1 MAVYL
6 QCGVL
11 PWIRESSRTVI
22 NTLPA
27 RALNHTF
34 CVCQSFSKS
43 ELRYPQ
49 DVAKLIF
56 FLHIHCHRNQ
66 PSRLV
71 YRPAILACDF
81 LRSSLVTFAQHVAF
95 HPTNGCRIGEASN
108 PGPDTDTFL
117 LKCCLLNPTAIYNK
131 VDVITKL
138 DCQIYQ
144 VAENSATAAIQTAT
158 QPEFRRQGFQTHW
171 SPPVAAHAGVSIE
184 ETSYRGQATGVSIH
198 SLFPLRPSRVKLQDD
213 IDHTRILS
221 SIVQLGDWKIH
232 FVTIYG
238 YPSCH
243 QKSKE
248 RTNALVEAAAMMID
262 QVNLPSVLAGDF
274 NHPLETL
281 AAGQTFARCGF
292 VSLKQKFQELYSH
305 EMPPTCRDVTS
316 PDQVIISSSLQQY
329 ISAVV
334 VDKQKDFSDHDPI
347 LYQFHLPIQPP
358 TQTVWRLP
366 KSWLPFQPDKMILE
380 SEFVRI
386 AKQHNLPLTPQ
397 CTADLPSLPDALE
410 LWAKVTESAVDA
422 AIRKQHEL
430 DPIKF
435 PQKHLPKNCRGRGQ
449 TRHIK
454 KKPFGDSVRTA
465 CHGQYDPPGEAVNIQ
480 LKLVVRQTRRVQSL
494 YFRMAKLSQQYVHID
509 PHHLHQLH
517 LEWKAITMAKGFGRS
532 FPQWCTAI
540 PELNMFPIE
549 LPSIEYL
556 LDLSQFLKVFA
567 DQMSYDLQVLRA
579 KRSKFQRFHLD
590 TVVERSRISKIV
602 KTSQFPMV
610 DSIQTKVQADIVD
623 IRPVQGLV
631 EIDFAPGTHFRLDS
645 AIHVGS
651 VACDPI
657 DQQEHTL
664 TLTQRDA
671 DEDVTTMTQLAQIQW
686 THEPS
691 EVATMLNQYWD
702 QYWNR
707 DKHAPP
713 DWQEFLD
720 LLDDTP
726 ALEPIEVIIDDP
738 KLWKHAASLMKSR
751 SARGVDGF
759 LVDELKSLPDSA
771 FASLSQIFAR
781 SPSQSFG
788 ENLAQVITLPLAKV
802 EEPSQPAQTRP
813 ITLVAILYRL
823 WAKTT
828 TMQILQQWKDL
839 IPDYIIGFLPGRS
852 PEIEMIKQQY
862 LFERSHSNL
871 ADHGLVWQGLTLD
884 LIKCFNL
891 IGRFPAKLALIK
903 AGIPSNLVDTWY
915 TTLQHQTRLWKV
927 NNNLFLFDQT
937 STGTPEGDSWSVLA
951 CIALSRIW
959 ADQVLRI
966 GAQPSCYADNWSL
979 KTEQTPITEIAIDI
993 TISCARAMKLLIDW
1007 AKTWCW
1013 HTSSHGK
1020 QAWKQK
1026 MQALLPPGVHIQ
1038 VVTAARELGYT
1049 MAYNKVQSRQ
1059 TQKQRQQ
1066 DAARRIYRLRKTRTS
1081 LQVRAQICADA
1092 CLSKALFAT
1101 VTYHVGNPWI
1111 KELRTLI
1118 AKTLVPDRKNSNPFL
1133 ATQLLSPFIRDP
1145 ELFLI
1150 MESIRCVRRFLH
1162 TMPLPNQNTFFHD
1175 VSRHSGIYH
1184 EVYGPAGAL
1193 RSNLLR
1199 IGWQL
1204 DRNGW
1209 LLTDSQVKFHL
1220 LQDNLPDILQFVE
1233 HSWMKHVMQ
1242 CRIVRKNWQQFPIP
1256 DRVATLSVFTKLPD
1270 NQQQVLATQLTGAF
1284 MLGDQRSHV
1293 DDATDKCVLCDQ
1305 VEDIQH
1311 RILGCPA
1318 LQHVRA
1324 QHPAVVQ
1331 FIEEHH
1337 ECHMYLPVAYQ
1348 HPDYEFN
1355 TWFFQQLP
1363 ETELLDSVLSQAN
1376 QEIDKGIRPT
1386 FWTDG
1391 SCNNPN
1397 HRTMKRDC
1405 FWYCVPS

>member
-1 MAVYL
+1 M
-6 QCGVL
+6 
-11 PWIRESSRTVI
+11 
-22 NTLPA
+22 
-27 RALNHTF
+27 
-34 CVCQSFSKS
+34 
-43 ELRYPQ
+43 
-49 DVAKLIF
+49 
-56 FLHIHCHRNQ
+56 
-66 PSRLV
+66 
-71 YRPAILACDF
+71 
-81 LRSSLVTFAQHVAF
+81 
-95 HPTNGCRIGEASN
+95 
-108 PGPDTDTFL
+108 
-117 LKCCLLNPTAIYNK
+117 
-131 VDVITKL
+131 
-138 DCQIYQ
+138 
-144 VAENSATAAIQTAT
+144 
-158 QPEFRRQGFQTHW
+158 
-171 SPPVAAHAGVSIE
+171 
-184 ETSYRGQATGVSIH
+184 
-198 SLFPLRPSRVKLQDD
+198 
-213 IDHTRILS
+213 
-221 SIVQLGDWKIH
+221 
-232 FVTIYG
+232 
-238 YPSCH
+238 
-243 QKSKE
+243 
-248 RTNALVEAAAMMID
+248 
-262 QVNLPSVLAGDF
+262 
-274 NHPLETL
+274 
-281 AAGQTFARCGF
+281 
-292 VSLKQKFQELYSH
+292 
-305 EMPPTCRDVTS
+305 
-316 PDQVIISSSLQQY
+316 
-329 ISAVV
+329 
-334 VDKQKDFSDHDPI
+334 
-347 LYQFHLPIQPP
+347 
-358 TQTVWRLP
+358 
-366 KSWLPFQPDKMILE
+366 
-380 SEFVRI
+380 
-386 AKQHNLPLTPQ
+386 
-397 CTADLPSLPDALE
+397 
-410 LWAKVTESAVDA
+410 
-422 AIRKQHEL
+422 
-430 DPIKF
+430 
-435 PQKHLPKNCRGRGQ
+435 
-449 TRHIK
+449 
-454 KKPFGDSVRTA
+454 
-465 CHGQYDPPGEAVNIQ
+465 
-480 LKLVVRQTRRVQSL
+480 
-494 YFRMAKLSQQYVHID
+494 
-509 PHHLHQLH
+509 
-517 LEWKAITMAKGFGRS
+517 
-532 FPQWCTAI
+532 
-540 PELNMFPIE
+540 
-549 LPSIEYL
+549 
-556 LDLSQFLKVFA
+556 
-567 DQMSYDLQVLRA
+567 
-579 KRSKFQRFHLD
+579 
-590 TVVERSRISKIV
+590 

-623 IRPVQGLV
+623 IRPMQGLV
-631 EIDFAPGTHFRLDS
+631 EIDFAPGTHFRLDN

-651 VACDPI
+651 VSCGPI

-671 DEDVTTMTQLAQIQW
+671 DEDVTTMTQLTQIQW

-891 IGRFPAKLALIK
+891 IGRSPAKLALIK

-1013 HTSSHGK
+1013 RTSSHGK

-1150 MESIRCVRRFLH
+1150 IESIRCVRRFLH

-1175 VSRHSGIYH
+1175 VSRHF
-1184 EVYGPAGAL
+1184 
-1193 RSNLLR
+1193 R
-1199 IGWQL
+1199 
-1204 DRNGW
+1204 
-1209 LLTDSQVKFHL
+1209 
-1220 LQDNLPDILQFVE
+1220 NLP
-1233 HSWMKHVMQ
+1233 
-1242 CRIVRKNWQQFPIP
+1242 
-1256 DRVATLSVFTKLPD
+1256 
-1270 NQQQVLATQLTGAF
+1270 
-1284 MLGDQRSHV
+1284 
-1293 DDATDKCVLCDQ
+1293 
-1305 VEDIQH
+1305 
-1311 RILGCPA
+1311 
-1318 LQHVRA
+1318 
-1324 QHPAVVQ
+1324 
-1331 FIEEHH
+1331 
-1337 ECHMYLPVAYQ
+1337 
-1348 HPDYEFN
+1348 
-1355 TWFFQQLP
+1355 
-1363 ETELLDSVLSQAN
+1363 
-1376 QEIDKGIRPT
+1376 
-1386 FWTDG
+1386 
-1391 SCNNPN
+1391 
-1397 HRTMKRDC
+1397 
-1405 FWYCVPS
+1405 